1 MVVVASV
8 MGIVRSGSAA
18 AKRIVRSSGIEEAE
32 LAPEVAVSITG
43 DCCFQVLG
51 ALRVSRLCQDII
63 LQVHSAKIKIK
74 IKMKKEG
81 KKNKKRKKESKKKE
95 YRVRTVRRHMNSFI
109 YKAAFSVLGI

>member
-74 IKMKKEG
+74 MKKEG